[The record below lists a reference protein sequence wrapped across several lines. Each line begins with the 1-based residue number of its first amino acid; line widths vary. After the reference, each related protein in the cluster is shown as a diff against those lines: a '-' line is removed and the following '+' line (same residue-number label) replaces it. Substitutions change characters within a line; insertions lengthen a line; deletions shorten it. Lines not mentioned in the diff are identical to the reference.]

1 MPLKRPLI
9 LGSLAFALVLGV
21 LSLLP
26 GYGPAERD
34 YQDESANV
42 VGPLSYFKTPQSA
55 VLTISQLLDEGNWN
69 KLSQFYEQGQGAPVY
84 GSLLD
89 GTYYRAHSL
98 NRPQVRPFPPEYVW
112 RETRHSEIE
121 DVYIVF
127 VGRELMPETSEEG
140 TGEKKNLKVLY
151 LKRYPRGYR
160 ILPDPQAIPEP
171 TAATAPLSD

>member
-1 MPLKRPLI
+1 MKRPLI

-55 VLTISQLLDEGNWN
+55 VLMISQLLDEGNWN

-89 GTYYRAHSL
+89 GTYYRVQSVD
-98 NRPQVRPFPPEYVW
+98 RSQIRPFPPEFVW
-112 RETRHSEIE
+112 HETRHSEIE
-121 DVYIVF
+121 DVYIVI
-127 VGRELMPETSEEG
+127 VGRELMPETSKEG
-140 TGEKKNLKVLY
+140 TSEEKNLKVLY

-160 ILPDPQAIPEP
+160 ILPEPRETPDPLERN
-171 TAATAPLSD
+171 TPLSD